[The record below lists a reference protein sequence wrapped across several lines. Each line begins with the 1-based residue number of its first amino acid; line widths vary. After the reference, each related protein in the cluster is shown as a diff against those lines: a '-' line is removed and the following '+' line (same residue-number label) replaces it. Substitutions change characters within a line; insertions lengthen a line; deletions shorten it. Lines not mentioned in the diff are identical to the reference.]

1 MQTDGGMKVKLLKCL
16 VDQIIALEFSDDN
29 SVHPDFAV
37 KMMESTAQQLSEVG
51 AKDMKELQKLL
62 LELSVEYP
70 DDKHR
75 TFVETLFENFGL
87 DGL

>member
-1 MQTDGGMKVKLLKCL
+1 MID
-16 VDQIIALEFSDDN
+16 
-29 SVHPDFAV
+29 SVHPDFEV
-37 KMMESTAQQLSEVG
+37 KMMESTAQKLSEVG
-51 AKDMKELQKLL
+51 AKGMKEFQKLL

-75 TFVETLFENFGL
+75 IFVEILFENFGL